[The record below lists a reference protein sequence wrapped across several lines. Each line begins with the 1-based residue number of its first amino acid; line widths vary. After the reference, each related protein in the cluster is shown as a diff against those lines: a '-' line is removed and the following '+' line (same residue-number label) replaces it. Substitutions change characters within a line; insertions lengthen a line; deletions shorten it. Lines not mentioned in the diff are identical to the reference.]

1 MSRYID
7 ADRIKIPKMETGL
20 DDTKMRCAI
29 ANTPT
34 IDAVPVVRCENCIY
48 GKPYNEVWYQP
59 KRDSM
64 WCKKYETEHEYGW
77 FCADGE
83 NVTVGALI
91 AKILRQTE
99 RR

>member
-7 ADRIKIPKMETGL
+7 TDEIKRQWDTYGSFYVMDRIL
-20 DDTKMRCAI
+20 ADVF
-29 ANTPT
+29 PT
-34 IDAVPVVRCENCIY
+34 VDAVEVVRCENCIY

>member
-34 IDAVPVVRCENCIY
+34 IDAVPVVRCKDCKWRHTMVEY
-48 GKPYNEVWYQP
+48 TEEEVTSLDELDLVVKLRP
-59 KRDSM
+59 VCDLGDDGFCSRGEKV
-64 WCKKYETEHEYGW
+64 TE
-77 FCADGE
+77 
-83 NVTVGALI
+83 
-91 AKILRQTE
+91 
-99 RR
+99 